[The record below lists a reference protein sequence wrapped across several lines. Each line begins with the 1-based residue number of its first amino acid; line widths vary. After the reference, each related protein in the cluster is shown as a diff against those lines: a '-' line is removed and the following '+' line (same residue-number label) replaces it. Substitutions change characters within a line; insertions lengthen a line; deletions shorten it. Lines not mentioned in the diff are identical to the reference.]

1 MIEIEITPEM
11 VDKAR
16 IKAEELGTI
25 RNSITKGKGNLVG
38 FLGEAVANCALGG
51 EWVNTYDYDLVLKD
65 GTKVDVKS
73 KTVTSVPQGHYDCS
87 VAALNTK
94 QKCDAYAF
102 VRIKKDLSAG
112 WYLGILEK
120 DAYLE
125 QSVYLHAGDVDPSN
139 NFQVRSNCYNLKINQ
154 LKDTL

>member
-1 MIEIEITPEM
+1 MIEIKITPEM

-16 IKAEELGTI
+16 IKAEELGPI

-38 FLGEAVANCALGG
+38 FLGEVVANCVLGG

-73 KTVTSVPQGHYDCS
+73 KTVTSVPRGHYDCS

-94 QKCDAYAF
+94 QRCDAYAF
-102 VRIKKDLSAG
+102 VRIKKDLSVG
-112 WYLGILEK
+112 WDLGQ
-120 DAYLE
+120 A
-125 QSVYLHAGDVDPSN
+125 VYLHAGDVDPSN

-154 LKDTL
+154 LKEAL